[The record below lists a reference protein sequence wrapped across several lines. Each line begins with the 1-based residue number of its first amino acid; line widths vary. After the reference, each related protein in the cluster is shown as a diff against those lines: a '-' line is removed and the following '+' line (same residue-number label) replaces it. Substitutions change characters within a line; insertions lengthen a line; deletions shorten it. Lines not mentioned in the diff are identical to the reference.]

1 MRKLGLR
8 SACCNPLTSP
18 TSKSPTYRIPQSLAT
33 RPTLTTERTSLAN
46 PAEAAWAQGYKT
58 GLNGK
63 PDSLCPFKKGAAYQ
77 AWIEGWQTGAKA
89 RGDKPV

>member
-1 MRKLGLR
+1 
-8 SACCNPLTSP
+8 
-18 TSKSPTYRIPQSLAT
+18 
-33 RPTLTTERTSLAN
+33 LAN

-63 PDSLCPFKKGAAYQ
+63 PESLCPFKKGAAYQ

-89 RGDKPV
+89 RSDKPE